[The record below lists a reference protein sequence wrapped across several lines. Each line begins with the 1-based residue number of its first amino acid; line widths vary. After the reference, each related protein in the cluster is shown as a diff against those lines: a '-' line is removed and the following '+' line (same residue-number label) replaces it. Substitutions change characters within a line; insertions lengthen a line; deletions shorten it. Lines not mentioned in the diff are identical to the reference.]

1 MCSFSERLID
11 LRVEAGYSQ
20 KEIAAMLNM
29 TASAYGYY
37 EQGKNEPSINTLKK
51 IATIYNV
58 STDYLVGTID
68 TPTHQINFFITEHFS
83 LTESEL
89 TVVKQMKE
97 KQLLAEMED
106 NPTVNVDK
114 LVRFWTF
121 LTKEMNGG

>member
-37 EQGKNEPSINTLKK
+37 EQGKNEPSISTLKK

-121 LTKEMNGG
+121 LTKEMNSG

>member
-89 TVVKQMKE
+89 TIVKQMKE
-97 KQLLAEMED
+97 RRLLAEMED
-106 NPTVNVDK
+106 NPIVNVDK

-121 LTKEMNGG
+121 LKKEMDSG